1 MSNQVCPIPPT
12 TSSLT
17 YLTLSS
23 GENNTTDAR
32 ILLMLNIVTPEVI
45 VDHQEYGIATKM
57 SKKSILD
64 AVPPRIFVS
73 PGQQRKTRKFST
85 GDAKLTPGAYHM

>member
-1 MSNQVCPIPPT
+1 
-12 TSSLT
+12 
-17 YLTLSS
+17 
-23 GENNTTDAR
+23 
-32 ILLMLNIVTPEVI
+32 MLNIVTPEVI

-64 AVPPRIFVS
+64 AVPPRIFMS

-85 GDAKLTPGAYHM
+85 GDAKLTPGAYHVTGSELDTEGEVDTCKVKDAFHRWSFD